1 MSVVGV
7 VLAGGRSSRFGSP
20 KLAAELHGS
29 TILDLTIA
37 AVAAVT
43 TEVIVVIAPDVPAPA
58 LPANVR
64 IVRDLEE
71 FGGPLVGLAAA
82 LNATEAPVAIVVG
95 GDMPLVRPSVLD
107 AMRVALPIPP
117 GAAAVVLADESG
129 PRPLPIVLGTAAR
142 LPLAVALASGEHSL
156 RAFLNRLTVL
166 TLAEEDWRPL
176 DPAGDTLVDI
186 DVPQDLERVR
196 ASDPGGRG
204 LP

>member
-1 MSVVGV
+1 MD
-7 VLAGGRSSRFGSP
+7 
-20 KLAAELHGS
+20 GS
-29 TILDLTIA
+29 TILDLAIG

-43 TEVIVVIAPDVPAPA
+43 TEVIVVIAPDAPAPA
-58 LPANVR
+58 LPSNAR
-64 IVRDLEE
+64 IVRDLEA

-95 GDMPLVRPSVLD
+95 GDMPRLRPAVLE
-107 AMRVALPIPP
+107 AMRAALPSPP

-156 RAFLNRLTVL
+156 RAFLDRLSVVA
-166 TLAEEDWRPL
+166 LAPADWRPL
-176 DPAGDTLVDI
+176 DPDGDTLVDI
-186 DVPQDLERVR
+186 DRPEDLERVR
-196 ASDPGGRG
+196 ASDPAGRR